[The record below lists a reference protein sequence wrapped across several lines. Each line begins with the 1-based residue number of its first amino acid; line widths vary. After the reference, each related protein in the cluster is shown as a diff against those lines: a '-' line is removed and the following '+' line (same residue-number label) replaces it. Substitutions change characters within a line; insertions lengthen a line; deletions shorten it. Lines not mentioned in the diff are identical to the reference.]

1 MVRPKD
7 LNYALQVP
15 ASRHAARRRR
25 DSNRKP
31 PRPGS
36 LKRFP
41 AGRGAAACRSKTI
54 FCARTGK
61 NGRKKAEKEPSHAKI
76 RSSGSGHVKKR
87 LLNKMRKDLRP
98 AEPERYRAGPN
109 QIGPSPKPVARDSR
123 RTRLRIFSFC
133 FSTFVRLSFDFCGRP
148 LSRRRARLGCG
159 TLLARLIH
167 PLLFPKRRVLLGLSR
182 LHAASCGFS
191 RRCVALPGSRRLQEP
206 SLEGNAFEDFGFIS
220 LQPAWASAADFR
232 RSLLFLT
239 APSCASEGCR
249 RL

>member
-1 MVRPKD
+1 MQPAAGETQSGGR
-7 LNYALQVP
+7 LVP
-15 ASRHAARRRR
+15 ALSSA
-25 DSNRKP
+25 S
-31 PRPGS
+31 RPGAVPPLVDRKS
-36 LKRFP
+36 FF
-41 AGRGAAACRSKTI
+41 AH
-54 FCARTGK
+54 ARENK
-61 NGRKKAEKEPSHAKI
+61 GRKKAEKEPSHAKI
-76 RSSGSGHVKKR
+76 RSRGSGHVKKR

-98 AEPERYRAGPN
+98 AEPERYRAGPT

-123 RTRLRIFSFC
+123 RTRLRIFSCC
-133 FSTFVRLSFDFCGRP
+133 FSTFVRLLFDFCGRA
-148 LSRRRARLGCG
+148 LLRRSARLRCG

-182 LHAASCGFS
+182 LHAASRDAAWLCLVPGGFTK
-191 RRCVALPGSRRLQEP
+191 LPLA
-206 SLEGNAFEDFGFIS
+206 GNAFEDFGFIS

>member
-76 RSSGSGHVKKR
+76 RSRGSGHVKKR

-98 AEPERYRAGPN
+98 AEPERYRAGPT

-123 RTRLRIFSFC
+123 RTRLRIFSCC
-133 FSTFVRLSFDFCGRP
+133 FSTFVRLLFDFCGRA
-148 LSRRRARLGCG
+148 LLRRSARLRCG

-182 LHAASCGFS
+182 LHAASRDAAWLCLVPGGFKS
-191 RRCVALPGSRRLQEP
+191 LPSKGTLSKTLASFLFSPLGQALR
-206 SLEGNAFEDFGFIS
+206 I
-220 LQPAWASAADFR
+220 SAARF
-232 RSLLFLT
+232 SF
-239 APSCASEGCR
+239 
-249 RL
+249 